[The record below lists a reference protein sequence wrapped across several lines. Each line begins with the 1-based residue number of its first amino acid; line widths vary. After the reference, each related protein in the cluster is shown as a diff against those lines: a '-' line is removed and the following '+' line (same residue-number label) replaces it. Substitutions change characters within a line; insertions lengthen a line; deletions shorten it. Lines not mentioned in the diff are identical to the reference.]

1 VVPHRIRRLRLRV
14 KAPSGMHGSVLRA
27 RLRDLLEREI
37 LPALER
43 SFDAVDPGGRVLHVP
58 RLVIQAAP
66 RCLEDVAGV
75 LPALVERA
83 LVPVLR
89 APAALSRADE
99 ILVYLQT
106 GSLPWHVA
114 AHELIALIRSDGA
127 LQEEVARIAPSSP
140 QATFRA
146 LQLLPDEKW
155 SLLAPAL
162 LRGDVARIAADGSIV
177 RDTRL
182 RRATALI
189 TGSGVNAPSSVAAA
203 SVDPPRDVEAPGTEA
218 PRFVE
223 ASAVQRAHGSPFEAL
238 SSAAERAHESPSVA
252 AAFEPAKG
260 PSHSA
265 APRHPSAA
273 EEAASAPLRFASPL
287 PIPRSDND
295 IRLRPVRAP
304 GAPPEQIVDAT
315 TVADAVAVT
324 PAAQRR
330 EQHEHEPKSAR
341 EPSADSEPHARPES
355 ALPTAAAWHRREPF
369 GRPAPLAGLVL
380 VAPFL
385 PRFLEQSRAKRSG
398 VRTIDDLPRSAALLH
413 AIAAGDAEPIEHEL
427 TFIKVLLGVDSLQI
441 GGGLLTGG
449 DLEEVDSLLC
459 AVIDHWSALKKTSP
473 RGLQTTFLRR
483 PGLIR
488 EDEHGFRLQVA
499 PSPFDVL
506 LKQLPW
512 TIGVVKLPWMTRA
525 IVTEWPT

>member
-43 SFDAVDPGGRVLHVP
+43 SFDAVDPGERVLHVP

-238 SSAAERAHESPSVA
+238 SSAA
-252 AAFEPAKG
+252 FEPAKG

-304 GAPPEQIVDAT
+304 GAPSEQIVDAT

-324 PAAQRR
+324 PAPQRR

-341 EPSADSEPHARPES
+341 EPSADSEPHS
-355 ALPTAAAWHRREPF
+355 
-369 GRPAPLAGLVL
+369 GG
-380 VAPFL
+380 VAPPRTIRSPRASGWSGPGCALSASL
-385 PRFLEQSRAKRSG
+385 PR
-398 VRTIDDLPRSAALLH
+398 
-413 AIAAGDAEPIEHEL
+413 AEP
-427 TFIKVLLGVDSLQI
+427 
-441 GGGLLTGG
+441 
-449 DLEEVDSLLC
+449 
-459 AVIDHWSALKKTSP
+459 
-473 RGLQTTFLRR
+473 
-483 PGLIR
+483 R
-488 EDEHGFRLQVA
+488 EAQWRSHD
-499 PSPFDVL
+499 
-506 LKQLPW
+506 
-512 TIGVVKLPWMTRA
+512 
-525 IVTEWPT
+525 